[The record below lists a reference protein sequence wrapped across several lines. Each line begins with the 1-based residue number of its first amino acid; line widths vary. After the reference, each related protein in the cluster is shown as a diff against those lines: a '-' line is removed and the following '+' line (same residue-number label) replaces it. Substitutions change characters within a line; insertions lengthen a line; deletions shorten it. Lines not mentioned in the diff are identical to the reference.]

1 MFPSLLLV
9 SAVVADDGTP
19 VKDNERMADCG
30 RSVVGNLGNQRV
42 ALNIRAALPHCGR
55 DDPARRGIQ
64 WSTTTAPG
72 TQAT

>member
-1 MFPSLLLV
+1 
-9 SAVVADDGTP
+9 
-19 VKDNERMADCG
+19 MADCG